1 MKKLIILLTLLLL
14 CFGLNAES
22 LSNESFKLKLNKAGL
37 STFYFTPSEIIEF
50 VSSAD
55 QTTVAY
61 ADVSIFWE
69 IYIDNGFTLSLEARS
84 SNENS
89 EADSYCLLRSDGLI
103 GLNYLMKTEN
113 VTKGS
118 EDNQTPLSKEERTI
132 TIVENQGSATVPV
145 KGDIDVQLV
154 IPYPTTEEN
163 VPVNGVYQ
171 GYLIL
176 TLTYN

>member
-1 MKKLIILLTLLLL
+1 
-14 CFGLNAES
+14 
-22 LSNESFKLKLNKAGL
+22 
-37 STFYFTPSEIIEF
+37 
-50 VSSAD
+50 
-55 QTTVAY
+55 
-61 ADVSIFWE
+61 
-69 IYIDNGFTLSLEARS
+69 
-84 SNENS
+84 
-89 EADSYCLLRSDGLI
+89 
-103 GLNYLMKTEN
+103 MKTEN